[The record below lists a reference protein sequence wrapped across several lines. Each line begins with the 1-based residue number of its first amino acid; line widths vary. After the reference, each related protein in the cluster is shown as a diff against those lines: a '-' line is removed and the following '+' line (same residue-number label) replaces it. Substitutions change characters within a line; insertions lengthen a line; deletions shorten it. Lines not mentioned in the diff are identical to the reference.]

1 MADLLFITLC
11 VPFTAADYASTSVW
25 TFGYGHYCHQRCFT
39 SIIIDVTNNQ
49 YDKHCHHH
57 FCHICIAI
65 YCSQSSTI
73 IFKTTNTS
81 INITTKVMKLMTI
94 RRVLVSARPISDC
107 CHRTRL
113 HLYTCSYVSC
123 KVIPSSSKFDGITF
137 RAINKL
143 RRIAFLRIA
152 LWKAIPRLA
161 S

>member
-1 MADLLFITLC
+1 MCPLHRCRLRINFSLDFWLWPSLSSKMFYLNHH
-11 VPFTAADYASTSVW
+11 W
-25 TFGYGHYCHQRCFT
+25 CH
-39 SIIIDVTNNQ
+39 Q

-65 YCSQSSTI
+65 SYSQSSNSTTI

-81 INITTKVMKLMTI
+81 INLTTKVMKMMTI
-94 RRVLVSARPISDC
+94 RRVLVSARPISDF
-107 CHRTRL
+107 CHCTRL

-137 RAINKL
+137 RAINKH